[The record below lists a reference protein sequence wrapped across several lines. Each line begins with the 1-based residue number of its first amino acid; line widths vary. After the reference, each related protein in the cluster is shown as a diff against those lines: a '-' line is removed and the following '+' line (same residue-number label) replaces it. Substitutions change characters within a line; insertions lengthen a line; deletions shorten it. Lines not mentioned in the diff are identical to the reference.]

1 MKYVDYGFFI
11 MGVASLIVSFFD
23 NTSAQYLFS
32 GFGMAMMIYSGMNI
46 NERYREKSE
55 EEAQIKLYSTSKK
68 QKAE

>member
-32 GFGMAMMIYSGMNI
+32 GFGMEMMIYSGMNI
-46 NERYREKSE
+46 NERYREKSK
-55 EEAQIKLYSTSKK
+55 EEAQIKLYSTSETPKD
-68 QKAE
+68 E